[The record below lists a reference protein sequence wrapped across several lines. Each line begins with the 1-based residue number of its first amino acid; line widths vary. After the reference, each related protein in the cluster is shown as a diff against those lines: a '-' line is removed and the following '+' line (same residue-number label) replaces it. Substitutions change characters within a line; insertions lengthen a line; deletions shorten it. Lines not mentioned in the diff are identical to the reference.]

1 MWIEMAMVLKLE
13 CSIGFTYKDGYRY
26 SSGYNFIYMYE
37 YDKELSDRYIL
48 VVISI
53 YVLLWFLYIS
63 YM

>member
-1 MWIEMAMVLKLE
+1 MAMVLKLE

-53 YVLLWFLYIS
+53 YVLL
-63 YM
+63 